1 MSGQRVQKI
10 QGLLEEGDEMLHGWM
25 GKILRIDLK
34 RNKISSHALTKEQ
47 AELFLGGRG
56 LGVEILFRELARGT
70 NPLAPENKLI
80 FATGPLTATGAPT
93 SGRYSVIT
101 RSPLTGTIFDSNSGG
116 HFGVQLKRSGWDAVI
131 VEGRAERPSYLWIRD
146 DAVEVRNADHIW
158 GENTHATEDIV
169 RSETEKEA
177 KVACIGPA
185 GERQVLISAIIND
198 KHRAAGRG
206 GVGAVMGSKSLK
218 AIAVLGSREPTIAN
232 KEEFTAASRR
242 SLEAISKNPVTKDA
256 LPNYG
261 TGVLVNV
268 INELGALP
276 TLNFQRGY
284 FEDADA
290 ISGET
295 IRERIFER
303 RVACDAC
310 TIACGRETKIPG
322 KDRQGEGP
330 EYETTWAFG
339 AACGVR
345 DLEAIAEANYLC
357 NEYGLDTIS
366 TGSTIACAME
376 LSAAGHLPSG
386 PKFGDAETMV
396 NLVRLIGERTGIG
409 NELAEGSLRFA
420 EKRGHSESSMTV
432 KGLEMPGYDPRGVQ
446 GMGLAYATSNRGA
459 CHLRAYMTSPEV
471 LGNPCMIDRFKT
483 DGKASL
489 TILLQ
494 NISAAT
500 DSMVLCRFSQFAMN
514 PDQYAHLLRTVAN
527 VPFSAR
533 DLISI
538 GERIYNL
545 ERAFNARE
553 GFDRKSDSLPRRFV
567 ETPLPEGHSKNVTL
581 ALYPMLD
588 EYYKLRGWTSEG
600 LPTICTLSELKLY
613 DASNQI
619 AEMYAV

>member
-1 MSGQRVQKI
+1 MY
-10 QGLLEEGDEMLHGWM
+10 GWM
-25 GKILRIDLK
+25 GKILRIDLNRK
-34 RNKISSHALTKEQ
+34 KTSSDALTREQ
-47 AELFLGGRG
+47 ADLFIGGRG
-56 LGVEILFRELARGT
+56 LGAEILFRELPRGT
-70 NPLAPENKLI
+70 DPLSPENKLI
-80 FATGPLTATGAPT
+80 FATGPLTGTGAPT
-93 SGRYSVIT
+93 SGRYSVIA
-101 RSPLTGTIFDSNSGG
+101 RSPLTGTIFDCNSGG
-116 HFGVQLKRSGWDAVI
+116 HFGVQLKRAGWDAMI

-146 DAVEVRNADHIW
+146 DAVEVRNADHLW
-158 GENTHATEDIV
+158 GANTHATEDIV

-177 KVACIGPA
+177 RVACIGPA
-185 GERQVLISAIIND
+185 GEKQVLISAIIND

-206 GVGAVMGSKSLK
+206 GVGAVMGSKHLK
-218 AIAVLGSREPTIAN
+218 AVAVLGSHEPTIAD
-232 KEEFTAASRR
+232 KEEFTAAARM

-261 TGVLVNV
+261 TTVLVNV
-268 INELGALP
+268 INEIGALP
-276 TLNFQRGY
+276 TFNFQRGY

-290 ISGET
+290 FSGET
-295 IRERIFER
+295 IRERILEK

-322 KDRQGEGP
+322 RDRQGEGP
-330 EYETTWAFG
+330 EYETTWALG

-345 DLEAIAEANYLC
+345 DLEAITEANYLC

-376 LSAAGHLPSG
+376 LASAGYYPSG
-386 PKFGDAETMV
+386 PKFGDAEAIV
-396 NLVRLIGERTGIG
+396 NLVRLIGERTGVG

-420 EKRGHSESSMTV
+420 KRHGHPEFSMTV

-459 CHLRAYMTSPEV
+459 CHLRAYLISAEV

-494 NISAAT
+494 NIAAAT

-514 PDQYAHLLRTVAN
+514 PDQYARLLRTVTN
-527 VPFSAR
+527 VSFTAR
-533 DLISI
+533 DLIGI

-553 GFDRKSDSLPRRFV
+553 GFDRESDSLPKRLL
-567 ETPLPEGHSKNVTL
+567 ETPLPEGHSKNITV
-581 ALYPMLD
+581 ALHPMLD
-588 EYYKLRGWTSEG
+588 EYYKLRGWTSDG
-600 LPTICTLSELKLY
+600 LPTAGTLSELRLY
-613 DASNQI
+613 DASKQI
-619 AEMYAV
+619 ADKYAV

>member
-1 MSGQRVQKI
+1 M
-10 QGLLEEGDEMLHGWM
+10 HGWM
-25 GKILRIDLK
+25 GKILRIDLG
-34 RNKISSHALTKEQ
+34 RNKAASHALTNEQ

-56 LGVEILFRELARGT
+56 LGVEILFREIPPGT
-70 NPLAPENKLI
+70 DPFSPENKLV
-80 FATGPLTATGAPT
+80 FATGPLTGTGAPT

-101 RSPLTGTIFDSNSGG
+101 RSPLTRTIFDSNSGG
-116 HFGVQLKRSGWDAVI
+116 HFGVQLKRSGWDAMV

-146 DAVEVRNADHIW
+146 DRVEIRNADHIW
-158 GENTHATEDIV
+158 GSNTHATEDTV

-185 GERQVLISAIIND
+185 GERQVLISSIIND

-206 GVGAVMGSKSLK
+206 GVGAVMGSKNLK
-218 AIAVLGSREPTIAN
+218 AIAVLGSHEPSIAD
-232 KEEFTAASRR
+232 KEEFTAAARLT
-242 SLEAISKNPVTKDA
+242 LEAISKNPVTKDS

-261 TGVLVNV
+261 TAVLVNV
-268 INELGALP
+268 INEIGALP
-276 TLNFQRGY
+276 TFNFQRGY

-295 IRERIFER
+295 IRERILEK

-322 KDRQGEGP
+322 KERQGEGP
-330 EYETTWAFG
+330 EYETVGSLG

-376 LSAAGHLPSG
+376 LSSAGYLSSG
-386 PKFGDAETMV
+386 PKFGDPEAIV
-396 NLVRLIGERTGIG
+396 DLVRLIGERTNLG
-409 NELAEGSLRFA
+409 NQLAEGSLRFA
-420 EKRGHSESSMTV
+420 QRHGHPEFSMSV
-432 KGLEMPGYDPRGVQ
+432 KGLEIPAYDPRGIQ

-471 LGNPCMIDRFKT
+471 LGNPVLIDRFKT

-489 TILLQ
+489 AILLQ
-494 NISAAT
+494 NISAAM

-514 PDQYAHLLRTVAN
+514 PDQYARLVRAVTNEA
-527 VPFSAR
+527 FTAR
-533 DLISI
+533 DLINI

-553 GFDRKSDSLPRRFV
+553 GFTRRDDSLPKRLL
-567 ETPLPEGHSKNVTL
+567 ETPLPEGHSKSVTV
-581 ALYPMLD
+581 ALDPMLN
-588 EYYKLRGWTSEG
+588 EYYKLRGWTNDG
-600 LPTICTLSELKLY
+600 LPTISTLSELRLY
-613 DASNQI
+613 DASKQI

>member
-1 MSGQRVQKI
+1 
-10 QGLLEEGDEMLHGWM
+10 M
-25 GKILRIDLK
+25 GRILRVDLCK
-34 RNKISSHALTKEQ
+34 KKTSSHPLTKEQ

-56 LGVEILFRELARGT
+56 LGVEILFRELPRGT
-70 NPLAPENKLI
+70 DPLSPENKLI
-80 FATGPLTATGAPT
+80 FATGPLTGTGAPT

-116 HFGVQLKRSGWDAVI
+116 HFGAELKRSGLDALI
-131 VEGRAERPSYLWIRD
+131 IEGKAEKPSYLWIRD
-146 DAVEVRNADHIW
+146 DSVEIRNADRVW
-158 GENTHATEDIV
+158 GSNTHTTEDIV
-169 RSETEKEA
+169 RSETDKDA

-185 GERQVLISAIIND
+185 GERHVLISSIIND

-206 GVGAVMGSKSLK
+206 GVGAVMGSKNLK
-218 AIAVLGSREPTIAN
+218 AIAVLGNREPTVAN
-232 KEEFTAASRR
+232 KEEFTVAARM
-242 SLEAISKNPVTKDA
+242 SLEAISKNPVTKDS

-261 TGVLVNV
+261 TTVLVNLV
-268 INELGALP
+268 NEIGALP
-276 TLNFQRGY
+276 TFNFQRGY
-284 FEDADA
+284 YEDADA

-295 IRERIFER
+295 IRERILEK

-310 TIACGRETKIPG
+310 TIACGRATKIPAR
-322 KDRQGEGP
+322 DRGGEGP

-345 DLEAIAEANYLC
+345 DLEAITEANYLC

-376 LSAAGHLPSG
+376 LSEAGHLRGG
-386 PKFGDAETMV
+386 PRFGDAEAIV
-396 NLVRLIGERTGIG
+396 DLVRLIGDRIGIG
-409 NELAEGSLRFA
+409 NDLADGSLRLA
-420 EKRGHSESSMTV
+420 KRHGHPECSMSV

-459 CHLRAYMTSPEV
+459 CHLRAYMISAEV
-471 LGNPCMIDRFKT
+471 LGNPCLIDRFKT
-483 DGKASL
+483 EGKASL

-514 PDQYAHLLRTVAN
+514 PDSYASLLQAVTN
-527 VPFSAR
+527 VTFSAW
-533 DLISI
+533 DLIGI

-553 GFDRKSDSLPRRFV
+553 GFGRREDTLPRRLV
-567 ETPLPEGHSKNVTL
+567 ATPLPEGHSKNITVML
-581 ALYPMLD
+581 DPMLD
-588 EYYKLRGWTSEG
+588 EYYRLRGWTSDG
-600 LPTICTLSELKLY
+600 LPTASTLSDLKLY
-613 DASNQI
+613 DASKQI
-619 AEMYAV
+619 RDESMI